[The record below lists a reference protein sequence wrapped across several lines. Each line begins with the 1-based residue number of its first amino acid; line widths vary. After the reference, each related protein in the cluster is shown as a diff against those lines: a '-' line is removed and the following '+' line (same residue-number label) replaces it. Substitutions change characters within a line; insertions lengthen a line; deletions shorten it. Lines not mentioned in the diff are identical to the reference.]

1 MVQCALVL
9 ATALFSADAASVE
22 TPVQKPSGWLQGRRT
37 GQDQTIELTFA
48 VKQTGKPELHDA
60 LMLAIRGKKFSFD
73 KVLKMIDDMV
83 DLAPVMLW
91 HH

>member
-48 VKQTGKPELHDA
+48 VKQTGKQELHDA
-60 LMLAIRGKKFSFD
+60 LMRVSMPSSPEYLYCTRNFCGSD
-73 KVLKMIDDMV
+73 CQRL
-83 DLAPVMLW
+83 
-91 HH
+91 